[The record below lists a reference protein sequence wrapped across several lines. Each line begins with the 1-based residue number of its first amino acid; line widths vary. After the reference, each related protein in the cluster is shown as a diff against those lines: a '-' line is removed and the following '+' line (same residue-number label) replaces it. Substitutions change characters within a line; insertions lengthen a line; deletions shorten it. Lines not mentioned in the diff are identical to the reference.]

1 MVHSFIIEFDVKLED
16 FKTITADLNNGPQVF
31 IFKIRFKGNKTKSY
45 FSVFKKPQ
53 YKSIALVSKVIL
65 LVDTNSI

>member
-1 MVHSFIIEFDVKLED
+1 MFIFLKKLVHSFIIEFDVKLED

-45 FSVFKKPQ
+45 F
-53 YKSIALVSKVIL
+53 
-65 LVDTNSI
+65 